1 MIRGG
6 SPIASESNKRAKTQ
20 FLWRRFIDKRDAP
33 TVLIMR
39 EQPNIEVMVKLM
51 EEDRIPLVQR
61 GYFDAW
67 MDSIRKGEKSPKY
80 YDVKYLQT
88 EPEIR
93 APNGTNYGGSRYLGR
108 LFARTANGGGC
119 TRGQDVKR
127 EVRNTLYHDSHVDID
142 IVNAQPTI
150 MSHVFGHL
158 DIPTLKHYVACRD
171 DVFASME
178 HVQIQGVDGNA
189 TWESIDKK
197 TVKQLVNAIL
207 NGSKRKNLQPP
218 YVRDIQFFKDLCM
231 EAQEMF
237 DELKCDY
244 RVIRGILQRQS
255 PNYHDGKLMAL
266 LYRDIEQCILV
277 TMVEAVGELC
287 QGQGERS
294 NNLVLMHDGLLVP
307 KVLSEIDCLST
318 IEDAVMEAHGIPIK
332 LKIKPLEPFYSTCIE
347 GAQAITDASISYEE
361 WKMEF
366 NKTHF
371 RIRSPCAFVR
381 VNPYG
386 KRDYYSLAKFRD
398 EVCVDENKE
407 FVKQWLGDKN
417 ARVYEMEVFSPPPSE
432 TTDDMYNT
440 YTGLRAET
448 LEPVSDEDVD
458 ELVKRILYHMRVLT
472 GLKDE
477 LHDHYEWLLKLLAW
491 RVINP
496 GILPKVAIGFRSEQG
511 TGKDSFFMFLG
522 EKILGQQYTSQQAE
536 VGDAFS
542 DAFTTSR
549 KDKLLMIFSE
559 CVRSNTMKQE
569 AKLKDLVTSETQ
581 TYRAMHVAPFVKNH
595 YALVV
600 MFAQNIEFVRVDQD
614 DRRYVIFDVSPRHAR
629 DPEYFKP
636 LIEDFQSDRVAR
648 AFYQY
653 LKTRVDIDGFLPS
666 NTLAMPQTRAKEAMK
681 EYNIQPVPLFV
692 KLYVQKEAA
701 RQLHDIR
708 VYLEE
713 HVIEFRMRDLRNA
726 FKTWIENGDM
736 YSYNVMM
743 PKFKSDFGA
752 LAADSQYTTTDGKI
766 QEAIRMKK
774 TKGLRRILVSVKPAL
789 EYLERITNGV
799 DADDDDHD
807 D

>member
-67 MDSIRKGEKSPKY
+67 MDSIRKGEKTPKY

-197 TVKQLVNAIL
+197 TIKQLVNAIL

-218 YVRDIQFFKDLCM
+218 CVRDIQFFKDLCM

-237 DELKCDY
+237 DELKSDY

-277 TMVEAVGELC
+277 TMVEAVGEIC

-294 NNLVLMHDGLLVP
+294 NNLVLMHDGLLAP

-332 LKIKPLEPFYSTCIE
+332 LKIKPLEPFYSSCIE
-347 GAQAITDASISYEE
+347 KAQAITDASISYEE

-398 EVCVDENKE
+398 EVMAGR
-407 FVKQWLGDKN
+407 Q
-417 ARVYEMEVFSPPPSE
+417 
-432 TTDDMYNT
+432 
-440 YTGLRAET
+440 
-448 LEPVSDEDVD
+448 
-458 ELVKRILYHMRVLT
+458 
-472 GLKDE
+472 
-477 LHDHYEWLLKLLAW
+477 
-491 RVINP
+491 
-496 GILPKVAIGFRSEQG
+496 
-511 TGKDSFFMFLG
+511 
-522 EKILGQQYTSQQAE
+522 
-536 VGDAFS
+536 
-542 DAFTTSR
+542 
-549 KDKLLMIFSE
+549 E
-559 CVRSNTMKQE
+559 CES
-569 AKLKDLVTSETQ
+569 L
-581 TYRAMHVAPFVKNH
+581 
-595 YALVV
+595 
-600 MFAQNIEFVRVDQD
+600 
-614 DRRYVIFDVSPRHAR
+614 
-629 DPEYFKP
+629 
-636 LIEDFQSDRVAR
+636 
-648 AFYQY
+648 
-653 LKTRVDIDGFLPS
+653 
-666 NTLAMPQTRAKEAMK
+666 
-681 EYNIQPVPLFV
+681 
-692 KLYVQKEAA
+692 
-701 RQLHDIR
+701 
-708 VYLEE
+708 
-713 HVIEFRMRDLRNA
+713 
-726 FKTWIENGDM
+726 
-736 YSYNVMM
+736 
-743 PKFKSDFGA
+743 
-752 LAADSQYTTTDGKI
+752 
-766 QEAIRMKK
+766 
-774 TKGLRRILVSVKPAL
+774 
-789 EYLERITNGV
+789 
-799 DADDDDHD
+799 
-807 D
+807 